1 MSKKK
6 LFEEAMKAAEKAL
19 KIKDPDKRNYAMN
32 QAAKKAVQGD
42 PKAFRGKMAAGKAK
56 KAKLT
61 RPQKSGTKAERAE
74 RAAELRELREQRPDN
89 IKELRFKAGGAI
101 KTVKKLL
108 SKKRKAGKKETNPY
122 KSTVGDSYATRSKK
136 QGEIEQNILKNTTI
150 SKKKKDEAL
159 KTLSERMKKERKE
172 TFDRRGMKAGGALKA
187 PTNPGLKKLPTKV
200 RNKMGYMKS
209 GGKVTSK
216 CKRDGIAIRG
226 RTKGRMV

>member
-1 MSKKK
+1 MAKKK

-19 KIKDPDKRNYAMN
+19 KIKDPDKRNNALQEAARKATYA
-32 QAAKKAVQGD
+32 D
-42 PKAFRGKMAAGKAK
+42 PKA
-56 KAKLT
+56 
-61 RPQKSGTKAERAE
+61 
-74 RAAELRELREQRPDN
+74 RAARKIDDQKRRQEASIRASEKARERSSRYSSELDRQEARPDN
-89 IKELRFKAGGAI
+89 IKELRFKAGGAVGAI
-101 KTVKKLL
+101 KKLL